1 MKIESIQLYNFRQ
14 FKGEHK
20 LTFSMSSDKNVSVIM
35 GENGSGKTT
44 LEQAFRW
51 CLYGTNDFKVSELL
65 NREIKEL
72 MGTDDEEKVRVEI
85 ILEHNNVM
93 YKVTRYQIL
102 SKKIRAL
109 KVIKDGFLM
118 REQDELGE
126 WRILNKDEA
135 YVQMKTLLPESLA
148 RFFFF
153 DGERIEAMS
162 RTLLDEKKSEE
173 FQEAV
178 KGLVGLDAA
187 LNAINH
193 FGPENLKRTVMGKF
207 FQDVG
212 ASGNNKVEEITEQ
225 INRYNSDVQQ
235 LQERIQVAKEEAER
249 FQRDLTKAE
258 NKKNEMRDSIGRSN
272 EVRKY
277 TINLNQYQSN
287 KKKHAERYVHK
298 FAENSQALCSK
309 YLAEQALTVI
319 KEAGALDS
327 GIPELHADAVQFLL
341 DRGSCICGADLSS
354 DAKKRE
360 HLEKLLQML
369 PPYSV
374 STLAAHF
381 ASELQELVSNVDNI
395 ETELQELLKDE
406 RNDEAQIAD
415 MEDRLSMI
423 DRNLPSQEKIESLNN
438 QIARFKKLKMDAENE
453 FAKLNSQKGK
463 VDYQLKNAIN
473 KRNELLIEDQR
484 NRKNLVYLSYAR
496 AVYEKLHEYYKVR
509 EIDTRKMLQ
518 DEINSIFEDIYDGG
532 IRINV
537 ADNYTITTDVIDP
550 NGQFDGTNLEQ
561 NTAQSYAIIFAFI
574 AGLIELAKRKY
585 VQRSDE
591 YTEEDVDRVDGYPL
605 VMDAPLSSF
614 DKSRI
619 HKICKELP
627 RIAEQVVI
635 FIKDTD
641 GELAEQ
647 HLADRIGSKWTLI
660 ADSKICSHIERRM

>member
-85 ILEHNNVM
+85 ILKHNNVM

-109 KVIKDGFLM
+109 KVVKDGFLM

-225 INRYNSDVQQ
+225 INKYNNDVQQ

-277 TINLNQYQSN
+277 TINLKQYQSN
-287 KKKHAERYVHK
+287 KKQHAERYVHK

-309 YLAEQALTVI
+309 YLVEQALTVI

-374 STLAAHF
+374 STLR
-381 ASELQELVSNVDNI
+381 SE
-395 ETELQELLKDE
+395 
-406 RNDEAQIAD
+406 
-415 MEDRLSMI
+415 
-423 DRNLPSQEKIESLNN
+423 
-438 QIARFKKLKMDAENE
+438 
-453 FAKLNSQKGK
+453 
-463 VDYQLKNAIN
+463 
-473 KRNELLIEDQR
+473 
-484 NRKNLVYLSYAR
+484 
-496 AVYEKLHEYYKVR
+496 
-509 EIDTRKMLQ
+509 
-518 DEINSIFEDIYDGG
+518 
-532 IRINV
+532 
-537 ADNYTITTDVIDP
+537 
-550 NGQFDGTNLEQ
+550 
-561 NTAQSYAIIFAFI
+561 
-574 AGLIELAKRKY
+574 
-585 VQRSDE
+585 
-591 YTEEDVDRVDGYPL
+591 
-605 VMDAPLSSF
+605 
-614 DKSRI
+614 
-619 HKICKELP
+619 
-627 RIAEQVVI
+627 
-635 FIKDTD
+635 
-641 GELAEQ
+641 
-647 HLADRIGSKWTLI
+647 
-660 ADSKICSHIERRM
+660 ERRVGKECRL